1 MCTNI
6 STEEKEKEERKSER
20 SEPDFEFTLE
30 EMSRRDREDFK
41 STSQLFYGG
50 LYDR

>member
-6 STEEKEKEERKSER
+6 STEEKEREEPRK

-50 LYDR
+50 FYDR